1 MNPILQVEN
10 LTKSFGDLV
19 LFENISF
26 GLAEG
31 QRVGLIAKNG
41 SGKSTLLHI
50 LAGKEGYDHGAISF
64 RRDLRVGY
72 LEQDPRYHR
81 GPH

>member
-1 MNPILQVEN
+1 MSSILQVEN

-31 QRVGLIAKNG
+31 QRVGLIAKTEAE
-41 SGKSTLLHI
+41 SPL
-50 LAGKEGYDHGAISF
+50 Y
-64 RRDLRVGY
+64 
-72 LEQDPRYHR
+72 
-81 GPH
+81 

>member
-1 MNPILQVEN
+1 MANPILQVEN

-19 LFENISF
+19 LFEDISF

-41 SGKSTLLHI
+41 TGKSTLLSI
-50 LAGKEGYDHGAISF
+50 LSGKAPTHGWDNAG
-64 RRDLRVGY
+64 
-72 LEQDPRYHR
+72 
-81 GPH
+81 